1 MRIAPLR
8 LIFAL
13 VLISMLNPVA
23 AQAAPFTDV
32 FFFGA
37 SAADTG
43 NFVPADMGP
52 GFASTWG
59 YDADRWTNDGGVL
72 WTDLVASGL
81 GFASASVASSDG
93 GNNYAV
99 SGQRA
104 DLFLGQIAQMR
115 ADVGTLDSTAL
126 YAIAPGGNDLLQGQ
140 TAASTATDTVNNI
153 LALQAL
159 GAHYFIVL
167 NQTDFSFLPP
177 GGDPFGDGIPIPPN
191 SDIWAADYNAA
202 LTAGLAT
209 ITGATIWEFDAAG
222 LVDPIMADPVG
233 HGFAEGLALCTEDA
247 DCKNG
252 IGTEDF
258 VMMDHVHMMSGMHE
272 LIGAAVLAT
281 ITDQD
286 GDGVYDDVDNCR
298 SIYNPL
304 QEDGSNDGVN
314 CGDACYIAE
323 CPGGIC
329 VNR

>member
-1 MRIAPLR
+1 MGIAPLR
-8 LIFAL
+8 LMFAL
-13 VLISMLNPVA
+13 ALISTLNPIA

-43 NFVPADMGP
+43 NLAPGIDP

-72 WTDLVASGL
+72 WPDVVAAGL
-81 GFASASVASSDG
+81 GFASASVASNNG

-99 SGQRA
+99 AGERA
-104 DLFLGQIAQMR
+104 DQFLGQISKMH
-115 ADVGTLDSTAL
+115 ADVGTLDPTAL
-126 YAIAPGGNDLLQGQ
+126 YAIAAGGNDLLQGQ
-140 TAASTATDTVNNI
+140 TAASTAIDTVNNV

-159 GAHYFIVL
+159 GANYFVIF
-167 NQTDFSFLPP
+167 NMTDFSFLAP
-177 GGDPFGDGIPIPPN
+177 GGGPFGAAIPIPPD
-191 SDIWAADYNAA
+191 SDIWAAYYNAA
-202 LTAGLAT
+202 LTEGLAT

-222 LVDPIMADPVG
+222 LVDPIMVDPVG
-233 HGFAEGLALCTEDA
+233 HGFAEGLVLCTEDA
-247 DCKNG
+247 DCING
-252 IGTEDF
+252 IGTDDF

-298 SIYNPL
+298 SIPNPL
-304 QEDGSNDGVN
+304 QEDASDDG
-314 CGDACYIAE
+314 CGDACYIAG
-323 CPGGIC
+323 CLGGIC
-329 VNR
+329 INR